1 MVPWPRS
8 ESGHQVGD
16 YHGGM
21 ALVMVRFEDGPIRG
35 VTLPVDHAAEEYRHT
50 VREPVNDR
58 SGSVAGSV
66 RTTIHVYRRTG
77 RTTFALDH
85 AEDGGF
91 D

>member
-1 MVPWPRS
+1 MPR
-8 ESGHQVGD
+8 
-16 YHGGM
+16 M
-21 ALVMVRFEDGPIRG
+21 ALVMVRFEDGPLRG
-35 VTLPVDHAAEEYRHT
+35 VTLPVDHTAEEYRHT
-50 VREPVNDR
+50 VRE
-58 SGSVAGSV
+58 SGYGGTSDAGSV